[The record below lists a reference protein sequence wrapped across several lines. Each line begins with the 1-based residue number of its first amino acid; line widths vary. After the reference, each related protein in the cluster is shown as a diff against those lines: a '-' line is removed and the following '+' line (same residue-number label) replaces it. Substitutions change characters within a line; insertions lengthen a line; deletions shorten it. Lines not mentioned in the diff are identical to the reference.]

1 MEKTRNKIGKIFV
14 IVIAAIIFLSL
25 AAGATLV
32 IDSLS
37 KITKIQVSPMFQV
50 GGLDDEGK
58 YKHTNSTIYSDLF
71 ECQGLTVTPSF
82 ESDFDFQVYYYYPNE
97 EFASSTEVMSGYYE
111 VENLPEDVMYARI
124 VIDPNDKEVL
134 YWYNILDY
142 SMNIKIEVD
151 KEQNFELRNYLDT
164 TNSVYKF
171 EGYRANLTDRIVNM
185 YESEDYYVYALDYKK
200 FNFKPGDK
208 FKIVYTDGIANHKE
222 TVRFVS
228 GTFTKSDKSYTFDF
242 TQSSS
247 FYINELGDETITE
260 VVFTIPVLDEG
271 VSVDY
276 VLITVNKEDSIN
288 LVKAYIKG

>member
-1 MEKTRNKIGKIFV
+1 M
-14 IVIAAIIFLSL
+14 
-25 AAGATLV
+25 
-32 IDSLS
+32 
-37 KITKIQVSPMFQV
+37 Q
-50 GGLDDEGK
+50 
-58 YKHTNSTIYSDLF
+58 
-71 ECQGLTVTPSF
+71 
-82 ESDFDFQVYYYYPNE
+82 
-97 EFASSTEVMSGYYE
+97 
-111 VENLPEDVMYARI
+111 YARI

-171 EGYRANLTDRIVNM
+171 VGYKANLLGSTVNM
-185 YESEDYYVYALDYKK
+185 LETEDYYVYALDYKK
-200 FNFKPGDK
+200 LNLKPGDK

-228 GTFTKSDKSYTFDF
+228 GTFTESDESYTFNF
-242 TQSSS
+242 TQLSS
-247 FYINELGDETITE
+247 FYINEFGDETITE
-260 VVFTIPVLDEG
+260 VVFTVPILAEG